1 MRVSAVLTPLTPRLE
16 DEEQAGAIQIVLD
29 TKQGW
34 VFIREVF
41 EVNGG
46 SILFHEWLVTNQGSH
61 LLPAILFL

>member
-41 EVNGG
+41 EVNDVVQFCSMNG
-46 SILFHEWLVTNQGSH
+46 S
-61 LLPAILFL
+61 